1 MILADT
7 KVVSE
12 FMRDHPDEAVSAWA
26 ATLGAAELTICVI
39 TVEEIERGLGRLPDG
54 KRRRALTQR
63 WRTLVADFDEAI
75 VVYDVPAAREAADAL
90 VAAERLG
97 RPLSL
102 ADAQIAGICLAGG
115 YQLATRNLRD
125 FETVAGLTL
134 INPFPN

>member
-7 KVVSE
+7 NVVSE

-26 ATLGAAELTICVI
+26 ANLGAAELTICVI

-63 WRTLVADFDEAI
+63 WRTLVDDFDEAI

-90 VAAERLG
+90 VAAERTG

-102 ADAQIAGICLAGG
+102 ADAQIDGICLAGG
-115 YQLATRNLRD
+115 YQLATRNVRD

-134 INPFPN
+134 INPFWH